1 MKHIKNF
8 KLFEGMG
15 DNLNDNNFHLELLRD
30 LSLDINDLGFE
41 VYVRGYE
48 SYKEGYNM
56 YDIFIKRSDKFAI
69 YDIDKENLSN
79 LKEINKRLTELNKLN
94 DECLNLITRAVDNN
108 LYLCEYVINTGF
120 KEVNIHIRFT
130 NKKDGESVDSD
141 YKYYDEDDL
150 D

>member
-41 VYVRGYE
+41 VDVRGYE

-56 YDIFIKRSDKFAI
+56 YDIFIERPDGLNVC
-69 YDIDKENLSN
+69 DINKDNLSK
-79 LKEINKRLTELNKLN
+79 LKDISKELGELNKLN

-108 LYLCEYVINTGF
+108 LYLCVYEIDVNF
-120 KEVNIHIRFT
+120 KRVYIHIRFT
-130 NKKDGESVDSD
+130 NKKDGESVGSD

-150 D
+150 Y